1 MCIFIDELKEK
12 KILELSYSQETKK
25 PENLPKQQSLPVDSM
40 KSLHFNKLYINIQ

>member
-12 KILELSYSQETKK
+12 KILELSYSQEIKK

-40 KSLHFNKLYINIQ
+40 KSLHFNKLYINI